1 MIHHICSSIA
11 FQSNVLVEDIW
22 KRPSRPLTITPTAEK
37 FLRVLHQSRQG
48 GDEENNFEDH
58 AKGFR
63 LSLNQAPNNL
73 HMVFSFDFLDPDW
86 LNEHESGT
94 PGKFFPMEKVSFAE
108 DESLA
113 LYIDSSAL
121 MKVLGTTVDYD
132 ASKSSLVI
140 LDSDGT
146 EVSPES

>member
-1 MIHHICSSIA
+1 MRRIY
-11 FQSNVLVEDIW
+11 
-22 KRPSRPLTITPTAEK
+22 
-37 FLRVLHQSRQG
+37 
-48 GDEENNFEDH
+48 FEDH

-94 PGKFFPMEKVSFAE
+94 PGKFFPMKKVSFAE

-146 EVSPES
+146 EVITRVITLHPVYSPIGGVLKDWGIYMCAIVVNELLLLK